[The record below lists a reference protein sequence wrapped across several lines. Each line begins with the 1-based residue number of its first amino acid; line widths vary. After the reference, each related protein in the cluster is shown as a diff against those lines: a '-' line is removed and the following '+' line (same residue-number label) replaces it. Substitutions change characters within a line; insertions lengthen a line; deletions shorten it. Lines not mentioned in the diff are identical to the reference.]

1 MKLCALGVLMANLS
15 QSPICHPPYAAAY
28 GLCRKRLGRLRH
40 HTVVLTMARQLSNLN
55 HSDDANASPSAL
67 QSRSTCRFDGIRSAH
82 RAERTEDYCE
92 AVAEL
97 SRRTGEARVRDLS
110 AMMGVSHV
118 TVSRM
123 ITRLTSL
130 GLVAQRQG
138 RPVVLTD
145 SGRKLAA
152 DSESRHAVVL
162 NFLLALGVPRESAEA
177 DAEGI
182 EHHVSRHSIDAMLRH
197 TRALNEPIG
206 SRSKLVPV
214 PGRPGPEPTAGAK
227 TAKPARKVRR

>member
-1 MKLCALGVLMANLS
+1 MSRKPVNFNDSDPTA
-15 QSPICHPPYAAAY
+15 PAAA
-28 GLCRKRLGRLRH
+28 
-40 HTVVLTMARQLSNLN
+40 AAAPQ
-55 HSDDANASPSAL
+55 P
-67 QSRSTCRFDGIRSAH
+67 QSTCRFDGIRSAH

-110 AMMGVSHV
+110 TMMGVSHV

-130 GLVAQRQG
+130 GLVARRQG

-162 NFLLALGVPRESAEA
+162 NFLLALNVPRESAEA

-182 EHHVSRHSIDAMLRH
+182 EHHVSRHTIEAMLRY
-197 TRALNEPIG
+197 TRSVSEPAGGRGKAPDLHGKPSLEGDKPVNTI
-206 SRSKLVPV
+206 RSGKKIKIT
-214 PGRPGPEPTAGAK
+214 RTASSA
-227 TAKPARKVRR
+227 APARKAHR

>member
-1 MKLCALGVLMANLS
+1 MPRKPANPD
-15 QSPICHPPYAAAY
+15 QSNLAAPAAAA
-28 GLCRKRLGRLRH
+28 
-40 HTVVLTMARQLSNLN
+40 TAATAPQ
-55 HSDDANASPSAL
+55 P
-67 QSRSTCRFDGIRSAH
+67 QSTCRFDGIRSAH

-130 GLVAQRQG
+130 GLVAQRHG

-162 NFLLALGVPRESAEA
+162 NFLIALGVPRESAEA

-182 EHHVSRHSIDAMLRH
+182 EHHVSRHTIDAMLRH
-197 TRALNEPIG
+197 TRSLSEPASARIKPPASCAKSDQEVG
-206 SRSKLVPV
+206 RTGKSVRPV
-214 PGRPGPEPTAGAK
+214 RPGKKNSTARTESSSAA
-227 TAKPARKVRR
+227 TRKAHR